1 MSYKFSNRASALLA
15 SAITPASNTLTL
27 TSGGGALFPF
37 LGPEDICQAA
47 IISSAGATEYVT
59 ITQIVGNTLTVQ
71 RAKEG
76 TAAQSFASGSRV
88 ECRVTAAVLNSFL
101 PKNGGVLEGDLD
113 FSDQYNIK
121 NLKGFTPPAIV
132 LNAIHASLLRAED
145 VDKDANYDPN
155 GENAIVIPT
164 NNGDITNRGRRI
176 LHTGFFDGIIFTAY
190 IDINNIPPHFKLCDG
205 TNGTPDLRGR
215 FLRGWDLP
223 RSDGYPGHVV
233 GEIGG
238 ADGAFTSNAGRHAH
252 TGKTSDTTMDASN
265 LPSLQVTIANQ
276 PTGGEVGGS
285 FRVTGVTV
293 SYSGGR
299 AHYHFIGEEPD
310 HRHAVDTVP
319 AFMTIAYVM
328 FNGP

>member
-1 MSYKFSNRASALLA
+1 MSYKFSNRASAVLA
-15 SAITPASNTLTL
+15 SSITPGSNVLSLTA
-27 TSGGGALFPF
+27 GGGALFPF
-37 LGPEDICQAA
+37 LEPGEICQAA
-47 IISSAGATEYVT
+47 IVSTSGATEYVT
-59 ITQIVGNTLTVQ
+59 ITAITGNNLTVQ

-76 TAAQSFASGSRV
+76 TAAQSFAAGSRV

-113 FSDQYNIK
+113 FGDQYNIK
-121 NLKGFTPPAIV
+121 NLKEFDPPAIT
-132 LNAIHASLLRAED
+132 LSALHATFLRAED
-145 VDKDANYDPN
+145 IDKDSNYNPN
-155 GENAIVIPT
+155 GENAIVIPS

-223 RSDGYPGHVV
+223 RPGYPGHVV
-233 GEIGG
+233 GETGG

-252 TGKTSDTTMDASN
+252 SGRTADTTLDASN
-265 LPSLQVTIANQ
+265 LPSLQVSISNQ

-299 AHYHFIGEEPD
+299 AHYHLIGEEPD
-310 HRHAVDTVP
+310 HRHTVETVP